1 VSLVPAIDR
10 MIAAIEASGEI
21 QPVIAEWMIADRSL
35 DHWPRV
41 RRLTGFPNAAFFRA
55 FDFVV
60 SSAGYNSFHE
70 LLHFAIPTVFVPIE
84 VSYLDNQLARA
95 NFAADEGVAL
105 ALRLFDIKR
114 FPDVLEQMMDPE
126 TRARLTE
133 TCRRHKRPNGA
144 AEAAALISH
153 LAG

>member
-1 VSLVPAIDR
+1 
-10 MIAAIEASGEI
+10 
-21 QPVIAEWMIADRSL
+21 
-35 DHWPRV
+35 
-41 RRLTGFPNAAFFRA
+41 
-55 FDFVV
+55 
-60 SSAGYNSFHE
+60 
-70 LLHFAIPTVFVPIE
+70 VFVPIE

-105 ALRLFDIKR
+105 ALRLSDIKR